1 MSHLFAKTGP
11 VNFDFDKFKFKLYNK
26 QRKQKSLV
34 IGSVQRRSDSNIIIH
49 KSTPTIFFLI
59 FPSEVFHSRTLF
71 NYLYL
76 NKSLSIVDGLQLGR
90 DSLNPQTLDRYCK
103 CLLYP
108 VHLPSHCCVWP
119 EVTVWEDQDP
129 TAAWSIIR
137 TTPAACGRVV
147 VVHSTQQWSAA
158 QQHNSIVLSRSATNS
173 STAGW
178 ASVMW
183 TSPPSSATRRPS
195 PTTSGSRQ
203 TCARCLTMFRCCYYS
218 FL

>member
-1 MSHLFAKTGP
+1 MNAVVSHLFAKTGP

-90 DSLNPQTLDRYCK
+90 DSLNPHPPDL
-103 CLLYP
+103 CL
-108 VHLPSHCCVWP
+108 
-119 EVTVWEDQDP
+119 
-129 TAAWSIIR
+129 
-137 TTPAACGRVV
+137 
-147 VVHSTQQWSAA
+147 
-158 QQHNSIVLSRSATNS
+158 NS
-173 STAGW
+173 SFQLAW
-178 ASVMW
+178 KV
-183 TSPPSSATRRPS
+183 SALLAQARGFKLARP
-195 PTTSGSRQ
+195 G
-203 TCARCLTMFRCCYYS
+203 CML
-218 FL
+218 